1 MQIDEIHFEVQRKS
15 GRRSDHLGSVQPPS
29 RYPCL
34 VLNFNYDWNDYEY
47 STWFALFH
55 FTSPTEYTLIG
66 ELKIMKEGEA
76 NTYDVMP
83 KSFECLD
90 DSYCTLGMDVKFYK
104 NLHDIFSKDDCK
116 KILDSLQDCTVSI
129 DQYERFKDSY
139 AFRNSLMRDLRS
151 EKAFGQ
157 AKYIIDGRPMEDAFT
172 IDYMFHPKY
181 NRDCEARFKLK
192 FDAEPRFNYR
202 CACIIGENGVGKT
215 TMLSD
220 LIECLITEKRDDF
233 NGEFPLFS
241 RVMSICTTPYDS
253 FKSLQ
258 GIEATTLPYCY
269 FCADQNRTNTEDRI
283 NEAFEIIKKRTL
295 EARSV
300 FQMYYAFLR
309 LVIPEIETYE
319 LFQEHEDEVLTI
331 NKAELSAFVAH
342 ISSGQ
347 LQLFLLA
354 SFLYSKITLD
364 ALIVID
370 EPEVHLHP
378 AAVQHLFGLLL
389 KILNQ
394 FDGYCIVATHSPLV
408 VRELPGD
415 CVYVMRRIDD
425 VPEIG
430 LIGMETLGCG
440 LTELYSEVF
449 GYDEA
454 NTFLGK
460 SIRNLATTKSKSY
473 DEILSELTK
482 EGKVGV
488 NARFLVKRI
497 LNHAQHN

>member
-1 MQIDEIHFEVQRKS
+1 MQTSKIHFEVQRKS
-15 GRRSDHLGSVQPPS
+15 GERSDHLGSVQPPS
-29 RYPCL
+29 NYPCF

-47 STWFALFH
+47 FTWFALFY
-55 FTSPTEYTLIG
+55 FTSPVECTLIG
-66 ELKIMKEGEA
+66 ELKIMKDGEV
-76 NTYDVMP
+76 NTYDVIP
-83 KSFECLD
+83 KSFERLD
-90 DSYCTLGMDVKFYK
+90 GSYCSLGMNVKFYK
-104 NLHDIFSKDDCK
+104 IMHDVFSKNECK
-116 KILDSLQDCTVSI
+116 KILDSLQDCTASI
-129 DQYERFKDSY
+129 EQYEKFRDTY

-157 AKYIIDGRPMEDAFT
+157 AKYIIDGRLMKDAFT

-181 NRDCEARFKLK
+181 NRECEARFKLK
-192 FDAEPRFNYR
+192 FEAEPRFNYR

-220 LIECLITEKRDDF
+220 LIECLITEKQEDF

-269 FCADQNRTNTEDRI
+269 FCADQNRANTEDRVI
-283 NEAFEIIKKRTL
+283 EAIEVIKKRTL
-295 EARSV
+295 KTKSV
-300 FQMYYAFLR
+300 FQMYNAFLR
-309 LVIPEIETYE
+309 LVIPEIGTYA
-319 LFQEHEDEVLTI
+319 LFQEQENGELTI
-331 NKAELSAFVAH
+331 NRIELSDFVNH

-347 LQLFLLA
+347 LQLLLLA

-378 AAVQHLFGLLL
+378 AAVQDLFALLL
-389 KILNQ
+389 EILNQ

-415 CVYVMRRIDD
+415 CVYVMRRMND

-430 LIGMETLGCG
+430 QIGMETLGCG
-440 LTELYSEVF
+440 LAELYSEVF
-449 GYDEA
+449 GYDET

-460 SIRNLATTKSKSY
+460 SIRNLASTKSY
-473 DEILSELTK
+473 DEILRRLTK
-482 EGKVGV
+482 NGDVGI
-488 NARFLVKRI
+488 NTRFLVKRI
-497 LNHAQHN
+497 LSHVQHN